1 MKRISDKVKKVTGWK
16 RFALRQLLR
25 LWRLMAG
32 VFAMMVL
39 IGALMPC
46 ALMYAILK
54 TPELLD
60 EILIVGGAALVIGVL
75 GMIFAGLI
83 EEAIWPTWFN

>member
-1 MKRISDKVKKVTGWK
+1 MKRISERVKKVTGWK

-39 IGALMPC
+39 VGLLTPC
-46 ALMYAILK
+46 ALIY
-54 TPELLD
+54 TSGE
-60 EILIVGGAALVIGVL
+60 AA
-75 GMIFAGLI
+75 
-83 EEAIWPTWFN
+83 

>member
-1 MKRISDKVKKVTGWK
+1 MKRISERVKKVTGWK

-39 IGALMPC
+39 VGLLTPC
-46 ALMYAILK
+46 ALIYTALK
-54 TPELLD
+54 SPLLLD
-60 EILIVGGAALVIGVL
+60 EAFLVGVFFLVIGVL